1 MDFNPTAKTHNL
13 AAGEF
18 HAGDHAFQSLLGDA

>member
-1 MDFNPTAKTHNL
+1 MDFNPTAKTCNL

-18 HAGDHAFQSLLGDA
+18 HACDHTLKFLLGDA